1 MRQKNNETKF
11 NRNKIKMKQVIKES
25 LRLCSN
31 MWDVKQ
37 SKVKGNNCREAN
49 VIMAKRMWIYYLYN
63 FVEIGHAHMKKHI
76 KGLNHATSIYHVR
89 QFNKQLDMDYGI
101 KLKFQRFMEEMKSFS
116 LYGEEFEQKKQELE
130 QIKVELNNLK
140 R

>member
-1 MRQKNNETKF
+1 MRQKNNKTKH
-11 NRNKIKMKQVIKES
+11 NKYRNMKAVIKES

-31 MWDVKQ
+31 MWNVDSKQ
-37 SKVKGNNCREAN
+37 VINNRCRKAD
-49 VIMAKRMWIYYLYN
+49 VIMAKRMFIYYLYN
-63 FVEIGHAHMKKHI
+63 FVEIGHAHIKNHV

-89 QFNKQLDMDYGI
+89 EFNKQLDIDYAI